1 MKKALIKN
9 VSLTSPSN
17 FVVKARKKILSP
29 RKPQKIILK
38 IKISFLFVEVVKGPT
53 NIYQD

>member
-9 VSLTSPSN
+9 VSLTSPSY